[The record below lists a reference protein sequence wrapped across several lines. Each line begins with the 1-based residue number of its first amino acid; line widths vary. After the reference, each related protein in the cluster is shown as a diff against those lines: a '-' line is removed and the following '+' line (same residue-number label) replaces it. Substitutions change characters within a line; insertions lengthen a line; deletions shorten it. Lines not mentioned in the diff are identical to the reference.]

1 MIAVIDY
8 GMGNLGSVAK
18 ALTALG
24 GRFEVVDDPAKLGAY
39 TSILLPGV
47 GNFGDGMQNLRE
59 RGFVDVLRDRA
70 GNGTPF
76 FGICLGMQMLFDSSE
91 EAPGVAGLRILPGT
105 VRRFPDGAEKV
116 PHMGWNDVHTA
127 HPHPMTAGLPDGSF
141 VYFVHSYYVV
151 PARADDT
158 VLTCRYILSFTAA
171 AGRGNVFATQ
181 FHPEKSQKAGLR
193 LLGNFVEKDG
203 IR

>member
-24 GRFEVVDDPAKLGAY
+24 GRFEVVDDPGKLGAY

-47 GNFGDGMQNLRE
+47 GNFGDGMRNLSE

-91 EAPGVAGLRILPGT
+91 EAPGVAGLSILPGT

-116 PHMGWNDVHTA
+116 PHMGWNDVHVA
-127 HPHPMTAGLPDGSF
+127 HPHPMIAGLPDGAF

-151 PARADDT
+151 PAREEDA

-203 IR
+203 I